1 MIFAPPIFTP
11 IDARSLTQDKG
22 FDFGSLFSFGTP
34 SNKGA
39 KKVDLGAAISGAGQ
53 GAGTGAVVSGGNPI
67 GAAIGAGVGL
77 IDGLFGAK
85 PASGSSGGG
94 LTDAL
99 KLGLGS
105 IFGGKSPTP
114 NITTQ
119 TQAVDQNTSVNV
131 SNVLGG
137 RSFGNVDEAGNFDT
151 FQALADVFAI
161 KDAMEK
167 SNSSA
172 VPSYMTPAILQ
183 ESKKFDFKPLLLAGG
198 VLAAAYFLTKGGKK

>member
-39 KKVDLGAAISGAGQ
+39 KKMDLGNVVSGAGQ
-53 GAGTGAVVSGGNPI
+53 GAATGAAVSGGNPI
-67 GAAIGAGVGL
+67 GAAIGAGVGF
-77 IDGLFGAK
+77 IDSIFGAK
-85 PASGSSGGG
+85 PASGGGGG

-105 IFGGKSPTP
+105 IFGGKPSTP

-137 RSFGNVDEAGNFDT
+137 RSFGNVDDAGNFDT

-172 VPSYMTPAILQ
+172 APSYTTPAILQ
-183 ESKKFDFKPLLLAGG
+183 EAKKFDFKPLLLAGG
-198 VLAAAYFLTKGGKK
+198 ALAAVYFLTKGGKK